1 MKKYFFLLLGIIFVV
16 NACNQ
21 KKGNFEINIKCSEAN
36 NLFVRLFKTSGNS
49 LIIEDSSK
57 FEVSRAQLKG
67 IVSQAELMYIFVDN
81 ATDYLPIFVEKGV
94 MEVDLN
100 YSKPGKS
107 TVKGSET
114 HKIFTD
120 FVRSYSAYCDKAAG
134 LNKML
139 LNARQNNDTII
150 INGLEAD
157 KTTLNQEIRV
167 FEESY
172 VDKYNNSPLAC
183 YIISSQLM
191 YDLKAQTL
199 EKLLDKIPQQ
209 NRDNKYY
216 FLASE
221 YLEKIKNEDHQT
233 EDKVSQ
239 QYKKLSEKLDSKLPL
254 NELIVNAATNL
265 FDSIYVGGTLETEN
279 EENLIVNFDKFDCV
293 TFQETCTALALD
305 KKSENPSFENFK
317 QILKNIRY
325 RNGEING
332 YVSRLHYTSDWIN
345 DNIKK
350 GNILDLSKKLGGE
363 KLNKKISFMTSHSAL
378 YPKLKDDTLSQQR
391 MLEIENEI
399 NQNSIYYIPK
409 SKIQNISAKIKSG
422 NLIFI
427 TTATEGLDFA
437 HVGIAINE
445 NGVLKMIHASSSAK
459 KVVKTPTS
467 LSEYLKGMKN
477 FTGIS
482 VAEVL

>member
-1 MKKYFFLLLGIIFVV
+1 MFTLMACKKEGSGLSGDNIDV
-16 NACNQ
+16 NATTTT
-21 KKGNFEINIKCSEAN
+21 KSI
-36 NLFVRLFKTSGNS
+36 T
-49 LIIEDSSK
+49 
-57 FEVSRAQLKG
+57 LK
-67 IVSQAELMYIFVDN
+67 Y
-81 ATDYLPIFVEKGV
+81 TLP
-94 MEVDLN
+94 
-100 YSKPGKS
+100 
-107 TVKGSET
+107 
-114 HKIFTD
+114 
-120 FVRSYSAYCDKAAG
+120 A
-134 LNKML
+134 
-139 LNARQNNDTII
+139 
-150 INGLEAD
+150 
-157 KTTLNQEIRV
+157 
-167 FEESY
+167 
-172 VDKYNNSPLAC
+172 
-183 YIISSQLM
+183 
-191 YDLKAQTL
+191 
-199 EKLLDKIPQQ
+199 
-209 NRDNKYY
+209 
-216 FLASE
+216 
-221 YLEKIKNEDHQT
+221 
-233 EDKVSQ
+233 
-239 QYKKLSEKLDSKLPL
+239 
-254 NELIVNAATNL
+254 
-265 FDSIYVGGTLETEN
+265 
-279 EENLIVNFDKFDCV
+279 
-293 TFQETCTALALD
+293 
-305 KKSENPSFENFK
+305 
-317 QILKNIRY
+317 
-325 RNGEING
+325 
-332 YVSRLHYTSDWIN
+332 N